1 MEAKMKKLF
10 LMAICTVFLTT
21 SISHGYQAT
30 FTPRI
35 SVGGE
40 YTDNVFLTSTDK
52 EDDFI
57 TTITPGFTG
66 QILGKT
72 SGAELSYDPSYAF
85 YNTFD
90 EYNGWRHDARFSG
103 WVNLAKYTRLDVRD
117 NFLYTEDPLRNADI
131 AIGRTEDPDLPID
144 STIRESRQIYYTNF
158 ASVDLEHQFG
168 EEDSFR
174 LGYVN
179 YLLRNDDPTYD
190 DNDGQKPSIGLTY
203 WFLPQW
209 GFEANAS
216 YTKAEFELSEDRDLI
231 SGDVS
236 LIKRFTRQ
244 IEGYIRYMH
253 LMVDYDG
260 LTEDDSTYNPSIG
273 IKYLI
278 ADDISCFLDVGW
290 FYNDFELRDD
300 QYGPTADLR
309 LIKTF
314 QRGSLNIAAS
324 GGYDYS
330 LFGAETLNFEEFYE
344 IAGSATY
351 RLAKHLN
358 GNIFASYRNDDYID
372 ADREDKTTRAGLGLT
387 MQALPWMSFGLY
399 YTFRNVDSTS
409 RVDEYDENRA
419 LLRVTFSPAR
429 PYRTSQ

>member
-1 MEAKMKKLF
+1 MKKLIF
-10 LMAICTVFLTT
+10 MAICTIFLTT

-40 YTDNVFLTSTDK
+40 YTDNLFLTETDK

-57 TTITPGFTG
+57 TTITPGFTA

-72 SGAELSYDPSYAF
+72 SGAEISYDPSYAI

-103 WVNLAKYTRLDVRD
+103 WVNLAKFTRLDVRD
-117 NFLYTEDPLRNADI
+117 NFLYTEDPLRDADI
-131 AIGRTEDPDLPID
+131 ARRRTEDPELPID
-144 STIRESRQIYYTNF
+144 STIRKSRQIYYTNF
-158 ASVDLEHQFG
+158 ASVDLNHQFG

-174 LGYVN
+174 LGYV
-179 YLLRNDDPTYD
+179 YRLLRNDDPTYD
-190 DNDGQKPSIGLTY
+190 DNDGQTPSIGLTY

-216 YTKAEFELSEDRDLI
+216 YTKGEFELSDDRDLV
-231 SGDVS
+231 SGNVS
-236 LIKRFTRQ
+236 LIKKFTRNL
-244 IEGYIRYMH
+244 EGYIRYTH

-260 LTEDDSTYNPSIG
+260 LTEDDSTYNPSVG

-278 ADDISCFLDVGW
+278 AEDISCFLDVGW
-290 FYNDFELRDD
+290 FYNDFEYRDD
-300 QYGPTADLR
+300 QYGPTGNLR

-314 QRGSLNIAAS
+314 KRGTLNFAAS

-330 LFGAETLNFEEFYE
+330 LFGTENLNFEEFYE

-351 RLAKHLN
+351 QLAKHVS
-358 GNIFASYRNDDYID
+358 GNIFASYRDDDYID
-372 ADREDKTTRAGLGLT
+372 TDREDKTTRAGLGLT
-387 MQALPWMSFGLY
+387 MQALPWMSVGLY
-399 YTFRNVDSTS
+399 YTFRNVDST
-409 RVDEYDENRA
+409 VVGEEYDENRGA
-419 LLRVTFSPAR
+419 SPR
-429 PYRTSQ
+429 HVFNPSSIPYQSINP